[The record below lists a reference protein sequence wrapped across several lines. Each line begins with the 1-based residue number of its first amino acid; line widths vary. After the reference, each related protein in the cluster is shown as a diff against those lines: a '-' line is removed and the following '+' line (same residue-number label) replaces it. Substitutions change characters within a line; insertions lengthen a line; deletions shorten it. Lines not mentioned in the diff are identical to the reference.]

1 MEGVSA
7 GGSSSTPPSPVII
20 ISQLSLLWTW
30 RDKGGCQ
37 FFILWSFCTYLIHLF
52 IFCFSS
58 FILFISL
65 FVYFLILVLIP
76 IFIVVLILIL
86 VFFSLP
92 LFFSILIFILTHELC
107 AFFFFRVCSRNSCTS
122 FFHVLFNTFHPL
134 PLFSCLILVH
144 LSLLFPSSPF
154 LPSHFLLHF
163 ISILICRFCRPP
175 PAPSHSVVLSWS
187 PKFPLISASYI
198 CNPVH
203 NPR

>member
-122 FFHVLFNTFHPL
+122 FFHVLFHTFHPL
-134 PLFSCLILVH
+134 PFQFTFLLLSHSSSSFSSF
-144 LSLLFPSSPF
+144 SLLSSPF

-175 PAPSHSVVLSWS
+175 PAPSQCCVELVS
-187 PKFPLISASYI
+187 
-198 CNPVH
+198 
-203 NPR
+203 

>member
-1 MEGVSA
+1 MEGVLA

-37 FFILWSFCTYLIHLF
+37 FFILWSFRTYLIHLF
-52 IFCFSS
+52 IFCFS
-58 FILFISL
+58 FLILILFISL

-107 AFFFFRVCSRNSCTS
+107 AFFFLCVCSRNSCIS
-122 FFHVLFNTFHPL
+122 FSHVLFNTFHPL
-134 PLFSCLILVH
+134 PFQFAFLLLSHSSSSFSSF
-144 LSLLFPSSPF
+144 SLLSFPSFTFPSSLHPHLSF
-154 LPSHFLLHF
+154 LSPSSRTF
-163 ISILICRFCRPP
+163 S
-175 PAPSHSVVLSWS
+175 
-187 PKFPLISASYI
+187 
-198 CNPVH
+198 
-203 NPR
+203 